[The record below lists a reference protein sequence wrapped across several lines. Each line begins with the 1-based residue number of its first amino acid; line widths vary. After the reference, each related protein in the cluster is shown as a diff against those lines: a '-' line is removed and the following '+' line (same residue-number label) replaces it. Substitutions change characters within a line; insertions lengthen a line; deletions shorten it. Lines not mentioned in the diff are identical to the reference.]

1 MDGTSLSVGSG
12 MSAVSAASNAG
23 AATVAGELSSKPKN
37 LKEAGQRF
45 EAMLV
50 KSILDAARPPED
62 EDSESSLEN
71 DGSRTYQGML
81 GQEIAKSVAEH
92 SRLGLAEAMQRQL
105 GGAQSATTED

>member
-1 MDGTSLSVGSG
+1 MNSTSLSVGSG

-23 AATVAGELSSKPKN
+23 AATHAGELSSKPKN

-105 GGAQSATTED
+105 GVGLPAKED